1 MDGFGAQIGKP
12 LAEVFD
18 THEGSNDRPFSRRLQ
33 GSRTLT
39 WCKVACMHP
48 APRLTEN
55 DVEFTAVRAQGAGGQ
70 NVNKVSSAAHL
81 RFDIAASAL
90 PEAIKARLRLLGDQR
105 ISKDG
110 VIVIK
115 AQEFRSLDKNRA
127 EALRRL
133 QELVDSAAHVPK
145 ARRPTRPTHGAIT
158 RRLESK
164 ARRSAVKAAR
174 GRIE

>member
-18 THEGSNDRPFSRRLQ
+18 THEGANDRPFSRRLQ

-90 PEAIKARLRLLGDQR
+90 PEAIKARLRVLGDQR

-174 GRIE
+174 GRVE

>member
-1 MDGFGAQIGKP
+1 
-12 LAEVFD
+12 
-18 THEGSNDRPFSRRLQ
+18 
-33 GSRTLT
+33 
-39 WCKVACMHP
+39 
-48 APRLTEN
+48 
-55 DVEFTAVRAQGAGGQ
+55 
-70 NVNKVSSAAHL
+70 
-81 RFDIAASAL
+81 
-90 PEAIKARLRLLGDQR
+90 DQR

-174 GRIE
+174 GRVE